1 MVNSNSLRGE
11 FHVRQRLHAI
21 RRSDS
26 GFTLTELLIVIV
38 ILGVLTGVVVFA
50 VGAFTDRG
58 DMAACKAD
66 VKAVEVAVEAF
77 RAQSPTGQYPPGL
90 PALVT
95 GQFLRQ
101 VPSSTKYT
109 INYFPAAVAGPPP
122 VAAGT
127 VTGTLNDAASTACV

>member
-1 MVNSNSLRGE
+1 
-11 FHVRQRLHAI
+11 VRQRLHAI

-38 ILGVLTGVVVFA
+38 ILGVLTGIVVFA

-66 VKAVEVAVEAF
+66 RKTVEAAVEAF
-77 RAQSPTGQYPPGL
+77 RAQSPTGAYPANL
-90 PALVT
+90 NDLVT
-95 GQFLRQ
+95 GQYLRQ
-101 VPSSTKYT
+101 VPTSTKYT

-127 VTGTLNDAASTACV
+127 VTGSLINGTACV